1 MNKLYK
7 TISMNC
13 EFKDIDSKSRTV
25 VFQFANYGNIDSYG
39 DVSTKGMF
47 NRSINNNMKRIKHL
61 MNHDATQVP
70 GVPQKIWDDE
80 NGAYMESKIGTHT
93 LGNDYMEMA
102 ASGIITEHSYG
113 YQVMSEEKG
122 MQGDQSVNYL
132 KEVKLWEASSLTAW
146 GANEKTPLM
155 SIVKAGDIFS
165 LEDGVDA
172 IVKRATERMERV
184 EKFCK
189 SATVSDDTIE
199 LLLIEIKQLH
209 TLIAEI
215 MSTGSAP
222 KATHSDDE
230 AKVKAEQDEAL
241 ARIKLLEF
249 KLN

>member
-1 MNKLYK
+1 MSKLYK

-25 VFQFANYGNIDSYG
+25 VFQFANYDNVDSYEE
-39 DVSTKGMF
+39 VSTQGMF
-47 NRSINNNMKRIKHL
+47 TRSINNNMKRIKHL

-70 GVPQKIWDDE
+70 GVAQKIWDDST
-80 NGAYMESKIGTHT
+80 GAYMESKIGTHA
-93 LGNDYMEMA
+93 LGNDYLEMA
-102 ASGIITEHSYG
+102 NSGIITEHSYG
-113 YQVMSEEKG
+113 FQVLSSEKG
-122 MQGDQSVNYL
+122 MMGEKQVTYL

-146 GANEKTPLM
+146 GANEKTPLL
-155 SIVKAGDIFS
+155 SVVKAGDILN

-172 IVKRATERMERV
+172 IIKRATDRMERV

-189 SATVSDDTIE
+189 NATVSDDTIE

-215 MSTGSAP
+215 MSTGSAAE
-222 KATHSDDE
+222 ATHSDDE

-241 ARIKLLEF
+241 ARIKLMEF